1 MYYFRP
7 SMPKFFIK
15 TYGCQ
20 MNERD
25 SEQVVHTLIARGYE
39 RVAHEAEADVVL
51 LNTCSVRDMADQK
64 ALGKMGMLSRM
75 AKERPH
81 VVFGFLGCMAQARGE
96 SLLENLPHV
105 DLVVGTQ
112 KFHRVADY
120 VEELVAKKKSRT
132 SENAQRPTSTAQH
145 PTERRMD
152 DLRFSIVDIAEE
164 LGSQSTIRDHQL
176 APKQATAFVSIMQ
189 GCNMRCTFCIVPQTR
204 GAERSRSI
212 DEIVR
217 EVRDLVS
224 RGVKE
229 VTLLGQIVNLYGRHE
244 FPKIGKKS
252 PFVRLLEAVHAI
264 DGLERLRFTSPH
276 PIGFRDDLIDAIS
289 RLSKLAE
296 HVHLPLQ
303 SGSNKI
309 LKAMHRA
316 YTAEKYLD
324 LVERIRRAPEGI
336 AITTDIIVGFPGE
349 TEDDYKQTR
358 DLVEQIQFDNAF
370 VFRYSPRRGTAAAEM
385 PEQISERTKEER
397 NQDLLQVVNE
407 SNRRNLERLVGTDVE
422 VLCEGPSKT
431 NPARL
436 MGRTRTNKI
445 VVFESEDELVGE
457 LVDVRI
463 EQANGFSLFGRP
475 VQVGHASRLPSPE
488 GQLPTGRVRVA
499 AATGPKAC
507 ATPGTF

>member
-1 MYYFRP
+1 
-7 SMPKFFIK
+7 
-15 TYGCQ
+15 

-25 SEQVVHTLIARGYE
+25 SEQVAHSLLARGYE

-64 ALGKMGMLSRM
+64 ALGKMGMLGRI

-96 SLLENLPHV
+96 SLLRDLPHV

-112 KFHRVADY
+112 KLHRVADY
-120 VEELVAKKKSRT
+120 VEELVASK
-132 SENAQRPTSTAQH
+132 AARPAVAPYH
-145 PTERRMD
+145 RVHRAMD
-152 DLRFSIVDIAEE
+152 DLRFSIVDVAEE
-164 LGSQSTIRDHQL
+164 PGSQSTIRNQQL
-176 APKQATAFVSIMQ
+176 VPRQATAFVSVMQ
-189 GCNMRCTFCIVPQTR
+189 GCNMHCTFCIVPQTR

-212 DEIVR
+212 DEVVR
-217 EVRDLVS
+217 EVRGLVA

-244 FPKIGKKS
+244 FPKRDGKS
-252 PFVRLLEAVHAI
+252 PFVQLLEAVHEVE
-264 DGLERLRFTSPH
+264 GLKRLRFTSPH
-276 PIGFRDDLIDAIS
+276 PIGFRDDLIDAIP

-309 LKAMHRA
+309 LRAMHRA
-316 YTAEKYLD
+316 YTAERYVD
-324 LVERIRRAPEGI
+324 LVRCIRQARDGI

-349 TEDDYKQTR
+349 TASDYKQTR
-358 DLVEQIQFDNAF
+358 DLVEEIQFDNAF
-370 VFRYSPRRGTAAAEM
+370 VFRYSSRRGTPAAAM
-385 PEQISERTKEER
+385 PDQIDERIKEQR
-397 NQDLLQVVNE
+397 NQDLLRIVNK
-407 SNRRNLERLVGTDVE
+407 SARRAGERLVGHNVE

-445 VVFESEDELVGE
+445 VVFEGHEELGGE
-457 LVDVRI
+457 LVDVRVQ
-463 EQANGFSLFGRP
+463 QANGFSLYGTP
-475 VQVGHASRLPSPE
+475 V
-488 GQLPTGRVRVA
+488 LPT
-499 AATGPKAC
+499 
-507 ATPGTF
+507 

>member
-1 MYYFRP
+1 
-7 SMPKFFIK
+7 MPKFFIK

-25 SEQVVHTLIARGYE
+25 SEQVAHSLLARGYE

-64 ALGKMGMLSRM
+64 ALGKMGMLGYLAKSRP
-75 AKERPH
+75 E

-96 SLLENLPHV
+96 SLLKNLPHV

-120 VEELVAKKKSRT
+120 VEELVARKR
-132 SENAQRPTSTAQH
+132 EAVAGIADPDHRG
-145 PTERRMD
+145 MD
-152 DLRFSIVDIAEE
+152 DPRYSIVDVDEE
-164 LGSQSTIRDHQL
+164 IGSQSTIRDQQL
-176 APKQATAFVSIMQ
+176 APRQATAFVSIMQ
-189 GCNMRCTFCIVPQTR
+189 GCNMHCAFCIVPQTR

-212 DEIVR
+212 DDIVR

-244 FPKIGKKS
+244 LPKVDNKN
-252 PFVRLLEAVHAI
+252 PFVQLLEAVHQI

-276 PIGFRDDLIDAIS
+276 PIGFREDLINALAS
-289 RLSKLAE
+289 LPKLAE

-303 SGSNKI
+303 SGSNRI
-309 LKAMHRA
+309 LKAMRRT
-316 YTAEKYLD
+316 YTAEKYVD
-324 LVERIRRAPEGI
+324 LVYRIRQARTGI
-336 AITTDIIVGFPGE
+336 ALTTDIIVGFPGE

-358 DLVEQIQFDNAF
+358 DLVEKTQFDNAF
-370 VFRYSPRRGTAAAEM
+370 IFRYSPRRDTPAAKM
-385 PEQISERTKEER
+385 PEQIEDLVKKER
-397 NQDLLQVVNE
+397 NHDLLQIVDE
-407 SNRRNLERLVGTDVE
+407 STRRAGERLVGRDVE

-436 MGRTRTNKI
+436 MGRTRTNKV
-445 VVFESEDELVGE
+445 VVFEGGADLAGE
-457 LVDVRI
+457 LVDIRVER
-463 EQANGFSLFGRP
+463 ANGFSLYGTP
-475 VQVGHASRLPSPE
+475 V
-488 GQLPTGRVRVA
+488 LPT
-499 AATGPKAC
+499 
-507 ATPGTF
+507 